1 VAGQTREFG
10 VSLYVVSDDAGDP
23 QSSSLVN
30 AASGAGTPVSD
41 NDGALRHMYD
51 PNSTGVTVVLVEP
64 DGVVKSVVRNVTP
77 QTPLRAALTVLDQS
91 AA

>member
-1 VAGQTREFG
+1 
-10 VSLYVVSDDAGDP
+10 
-23 QSSSLVN
+23 
-30 AASGAGTPVSD
+30 VSD

-64 DGVVKSVVRNVTP
+64 DGVVKSVVRNVIP